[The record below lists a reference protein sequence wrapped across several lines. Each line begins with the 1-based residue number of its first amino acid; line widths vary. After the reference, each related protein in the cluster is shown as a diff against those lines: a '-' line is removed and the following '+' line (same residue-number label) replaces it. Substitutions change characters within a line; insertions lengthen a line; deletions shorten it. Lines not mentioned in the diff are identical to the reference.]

1 MAMHCTR
8 WWQGLP
14 FEESLSDL
22 LFQPATP
29 AEWDGLRFLL
39 SPHTDTRSFCAC
51 RRALVQKSIGR
62 RGFCSS
68 LPVELHGSTISPLEE
83 DRREDKVFGGC
94 EASAAAEED
103 LKNICFESFLFR

>member
-1 MAMHCTR
+1 MAIHCTR

-14 FEESLSDL
+14 FEELLSDV

-39 SPHTDTRSFCAC
+39 SPHTDTRSFCVF
-51 RRALVQKSIGR
+51 RRAVLKSIGR
-62 RGFCSS
+62 RGFCNS

-83 DRREDKVFGGC
+83 DRQEDKVFGGC
-94 EASAAAEED
+94 EASAAEED
-103 LKNICFESFLFR
+103 LKNIWFESISF

>member
-8 WWQGLP
+8 WWQGLS
-14 FEESLSDL
+14 FEELLSDL

-39 SPHTDTRSFCAC
+39 SPHTDTRSFCVC
-51 RRALVQKSIGR
+51 RRAVMKSIGR

-68 LPVELHGSTISPLEE
+68 LPVELHGSTISQLEE

-103 LKNICFESFLFR
+103 LKNIWLESISF